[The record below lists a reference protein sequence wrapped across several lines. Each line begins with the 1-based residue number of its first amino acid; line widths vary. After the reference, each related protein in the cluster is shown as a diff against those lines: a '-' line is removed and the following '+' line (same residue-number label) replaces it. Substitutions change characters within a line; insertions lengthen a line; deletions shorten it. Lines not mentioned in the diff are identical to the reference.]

1 MASRQ
6 CAMTPGHLDIIVSG
20 RMISAGKPLYKG
32 GQAPQRHVEMIRA
45 TYNAM

>member
-20 RMISAGKPLYKG
+20 RMISAGKPLNKG
-32 GQAPQRHVEMIRA
+32 GQPSQRHVEVIRA
-45 TYNAM
+45 TYSAM